1 MLRRPLRKLSGS
13 LVAGA
18 AALSLGLALGPA
30 AGASTVPANSG
41 PAHTGSAT
49 TGSAGTGSTGSRAPV
64 NAHALAAAKAAIK
77 NLKIGEH
84 ATAQRAYS
92 GALQV
97 TGQNQVSTYNWS
109 GYADDNSEGNS
120 YSEVSGYW
128 YQPSVSCTSDSDTEL
143 AAFWVGIDGYNSGTV
158 EQDGTLAECYDG
170 SVYYYTWW
178 EMYPSNAIQVVG
190 DSLSP
195 GDYIYAQVVDEGGGD
210 YALQVADYSDS
221 ADSFST
227 EQNCSDC
234 TDSSAEWIAE
244 APSGGG
250 SIYPLADYGSWS
262 VFSATVTSG
271 YQGVISS
278 FPDDEITMI
287 DSSGN
292 DESVPSGL
300 VSTGDGFTTY
310 WVSST

>member
-1 MLRRPLRKLSGS
+1 MLRLPRKLSGS
-13 LVAGA
+13 LIACA
-18 AALSLGLALGPA
+18 AALSLGVAYGPA
-30 AGASTVPANSG
+30 ASAST
-41 PAHTGSAT
+41 TGHAST
-49 TGSAGTGSTGSRAPV
+49 DQGSTGHASHAAHPPRVVHSAQAIARAR
-64 NAHALAAAKAAIK
+64 AAIEH
-77 NLKIGEH
+77 LKIGEH
-84 ATAQRAYS
+84 GTAHHAYLH
-92 GALQV
+92 AERI

-109 GYADDNSEGNS
+109 GYADDNSQGNS
-120 YSEVSGYW
+120 YTQVSGYW
-128 YQPSVSCTSDSDTEL
+128 TQPSVSCTSDSDTEL

-190 DSLSP
+190 DTLSP
-195 GDYIYAQVVDEGGGD
+195 GDSIYAQAVDEGGGN
-210 YALQVADYSDS
+210 YALTVADYSDS

-227 EQNCSDC
+227 TQSCSDC

-244 APSGGG
+244 APSGGSG
-250 SIYPLADYGSWS
+250 IYPLPDYGTWS
-262 VFSATVTSG
+262 VYSATVTSG

-292 DESVPSGL
+292 DESVPGGL
-300 VSTGDGFTTY
+300 ASTGDGFSTY
-310 WVSST
+310 WVSSS